1 MVNKMVYK
9 YNKKNKKT
17 IKRITKRG
25 GTKKRKRESE
35 VRSQSRSM
43 SIERDTIHEVEE
55 CEKKIKKLNENLAE
69 LRNEIYDLNEY
80 LRECN
85 EVRRQFITRDI
96 IESRDIPRVEAMMAR
111 TSSPIY
117 IDDAIELERA
127 PRYW

>member
-1 MVNKMVYK
+1 MVSKMASK

-17 IKRITKRG
+17 IKRNTKRG

-35 VRSQSRSM
+35 GRTHNRSM
-43 SIERDTIHEVEE
+43 SIERDTIHEVEV
-55 CEKKIKKLNENLAE
+55 CEKKVKKLNENLAE

-96 IESRDIPRVEAMMAR
+96 IESRDIPRVEAVMAR
-111 TSSPIY
+111 TPTPIY